1 MRNRN
6 GNFRQKPQIPVL
18 WEQEFRRIPTAITM
32 VNGIQ
37 KMASRKGYKVN
48 LYDRCAGLLS
58 DSPAASTVIVVGSES
73 SRTPHILQDLK
84 RHSGR
89 SS

>member
-37 KMASRKGYKVN
+37 KMAAERDTK
-48 LYDRCAGLLS
+48 
-58 DSPAASTVIVVGSES
+58 
-73 SRTPHILQDLK
+73 
-84 RHSGR
+84 
-89 SS
+89 

>member
-6 GNFRQKPQIPVL
+6 GNFRQKPLIPVL

-48 LYDRCAGLLS
+48 LYAVS
-58 DSPAASTVIVVGSES
+58 
-73 SRTPHILQDLK
+73 
-84 RHSGR
+84 
-89 SS
+89 